1 MEREEITKF
10 VSALRE
16 VKDLE
21 ELKSRQ
27 KVLAERI
34 ADNDEKVRF
43 LYETDELIVRKQIQ
57 QDQKKLF
64 NE

>member
-57 QDQKKLF
+57 QYQKKLF